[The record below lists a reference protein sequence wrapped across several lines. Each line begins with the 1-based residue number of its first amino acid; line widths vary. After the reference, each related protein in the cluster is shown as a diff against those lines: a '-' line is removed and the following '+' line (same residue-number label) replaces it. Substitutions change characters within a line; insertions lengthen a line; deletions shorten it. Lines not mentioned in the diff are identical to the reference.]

1 MWYGGVNRTKDNLS
15 PLDRLIQERRS
26 IRKYK
31 PDKPP
36 AEWVNRMI
44 LCATRAPSPSNSQPV
59 RFIRIASEQKKDDL
73 HKAMAAG
80 RKDFLQALEAVSGS
94 KRLRN
99 WINAYYRFSE
109 FMFDAPLLFAVGT
122 ITPVTGFSTQ
132 LIEAGILK
140 AHDRKDTE
148 LDISL
153 GLALKGFLIKAQELG
168 LGTCILTAPLTFIS
182 NIHQTLGIDDI
193 RIKCLVTAGFPD
205 EDPRMP
211 RRKSVEDVYR
221 EI

>member
-1 MWYGGVNRTKDNLS
+1 M
-15 PLDRLIQERRS
+15 
-26 IRKYK
+26 
-31 PDKPP
+31 PP
-36 AEWVNRMI
+36 AELIDSMI
-44 LCATRAPSPSNSQPV
+44 FCAIGAPSPSNSRPV
-59 RFIRIASEQKKDDL
+59 RFIRIASKQKKDDL

-80 RKDFLQALEAVSGS
+80 RKDFLQALEAVRRP
-94 KRLRN
+94 KKLRN

-109 FMFDAPLLFAVGT
+109 FIFDAPLLFAVGT
-122 ITPVTGFSTQ
+122 ITPATGFSTQ

-153 GLALKGFLIKAQELG
+153 GLGLKGFLLKARELG
-168 LGTCILTAPLTFIS
+168 LGTCILTAPLIFIS
-182 NIHQTLGIDDI
+182 DINQILGIDDI

-211 RRKSVEDVYR
+211 RRISVGDVYR